1 MKGRLLMKRSI
12 KISALICSLVLTF
25 GLFAGCQKSDK
36 KTINV
41 LNYGENIADGIIEE
55 FEDKYNVKVNYK
67 TFDDM
72 ETMYIEVS
80 SGKTNWDAV
89 LVSDY
94 MADRMIQEGLLQ
106 KIDKDKIPNL
116 EEMNESDMGQ
126 PYDPN
131 NDYTVPYM
139 NGTIGIIYNKDLVS
153 DPVDSW
159 DIMWNEKY
167 KKQIFVLDAQRDAI
181 GMALKKL
188 GYSLN
193 TTDEKELEEA
203 KNALIEQKP
212 LVLKYGADEVKDLMT
227 SGEVA
232 IAMIWSGE
240 GLTLADENENLEYVI
255 PKEGANYWLDS
266 WAIPANANDK
276 ETAEEFINFVSSKDN
291 AYKIAEE
298 IGYTTPNKLAM
309 EEQPEEVRNNEGAYM
324 PQEVMERCEVYKYLP
339 QEKLRLYEEVWNAV
353 KAAD

>member
-1 MKGRLLMKRSI
+1 MKKSI

-72 ETMYIEVS
+72 ETMYIEVA
-80 SGKTNWDAV
+80 SGKTNWDAI
-89 LVSDY
+89 LVADY

-106 KIDKDKIPNL
+106 KINKDNIPNL
-116 EEMNESDMGQ
+116 QEMNESDMGQ

-139 NGTIGIIYNKDLVS
+139 NGTIGIIYNKDLV
-153 DPVDSW
+153 DDTVDSW

-203 KNALIEQKP
+203 KNLLIEQKP

-227 SGEVA
+227 SGEAA

-324 PQEVMERCEVYKYLP
+324 PEEVMERCEIYKYLT
-339 QEKLRLYEEVWNAV
+339 QEKLKLYEEVWNAV

>member
-1 MKGRLLMKRSI
+1 MNKLKRISVLLFSI
-12 KISALICSLVLTF
+12 LFTASLFV
-25 GLFAGCQKSDK
+25 GCKNNDK

-41 LNYGENIADGIIEE
+41 LNYGENIADGLIKE
-55 FEDKYNVKVNYK
+55 FEEEYNVKVNYK

-72 ETMYIEVS
+72 ETMYIEVA

-89 LVSDY
+89 LVADY

-106 KIDKDKIPNL
+106 KINKDNIPNL
-116 EEMNESDMGQ
+116 SEMSENDMGQ
-126 PYDPN
+126 PYDPSN
-131 NDYTVPYM
+131 EYTVPYM
-139 NGTIGIIYNKDLVS
+139 NGTIGIIYNKDLV
-153 DPVDSW
+153 DDTVDSW

-193 TTDEKELEEA
+193 TTNEKELEEA
-203 KNALIEQKP
+203 KNLLIEQKP

-227 SGEVA
+227 SGEAA

-240 GLTLADENENLEYVI
+240 GLTLADENENLEYII

-266 WAIPANANDK
+266 WAIPTNANDK
-276 ETAEEFINFVSSKDN
+276 ETAEKFINFVSSKDN

-309 EEQPEEVRNNEGAYM
+309 EEQPEEVRNNEAAYM
-324 PQEVMERCEVYKYLP
+324 PEEIMERCEVYQYLP
-339 QEKLRLYEEVWNAV
+339 QEKLRLYEDVWSAV
-353 KAAD
+353 KTAD

>member
-1 MKGRLLMKRSI
+1 MKKSI
-12 KISALICSLVLTF
+12 KISALVFSLILAF

-41 LNYGENIADGIIEE
+41 LNYGENIADGIIKE
-55 FEDKYNVKVNYK
+55 FEEKYNVKVNYK
-67 TFDDM
+67 TFDEM

-89 LVSDY
+89 LVADY

-116 EEMNESDMGQ
+116 AEMNESDMGK

-131 NDYTVPYM
+131 NEYTVPYM
-139 NGTIGIIYNKDLVS
+139 NGTVGIIYNKDLVD

-159 DIMWNEKY
+159 NIMWNEKY

-193 TTDEKELEEA
+193 STNEKELEEA
-203 KNALIEQKP
+203 KKILIEQKP

-227 SGEVA
+227 SGEAA

-266 WAIPANANDK
+266 WAIPTNANDK
-276 ETAEEFINFVSSKDN
+276 ATAEEFINFVSGKDN

-309 EEQPEEVRNNEGAYM
+309 EEQPIEVKNNEGAYM
-324 PQEVMERCEVYKYLP
+324 PKDVMDRCEIYQYLP
-339 QEKLRLYEEVWNAV
+339 QDKLKLYEEVWNAV
-353 KAAD
+353 KTAD

>member
-1 MKGRLLMKRSI
+1 MKKPI

-41 LNYGENIADGIIEE
+41 LNYGENIADGIIDE

-72 ETMYIEVS
+72 ETMYIEVA
-80 SGKTNWDAV
+80 SGKTNWDAI
-89 LVSDY
+89 LVADY

-106 KIDKDKIPNL
+106 KIDKDNIPNL
-116 EEMNESDMGQ
+116 QEMNESDMGQ

-139 NGTIGIIYNKDLVS
+139 NGTIGIIYNKDLV
-153 DPVDSW
+153 DDTVDSW

-203 KNALIEQKP
+203 KNLLIEQKP

-227 SGEVA
+227 SGEAA

-276 ETAEEFINFVSSKDN
+276 ETAEAFINFVSGKDN

-324 PQEVMERCEVYKYLP
+324 PEEVMERCEIYKYLP
-339 QEKLRLYEEVWNAV
+339 QEKLKLYEEVWSAV

>member
-1 MKGRLLMKRSI
+1 MKKQI

-41 LNYGENIADGIIEE
+41 LNYGENIADGIIDE

-72 ETMYIEVS
+72 ETMYIEVA
-80 SGKTNWDAV
+80 SGKTNWDAI
-89 LVSDY
+89 LVADY

-106 KIDKDKIPNL
+106 KINKDNIPNL
-116 EEMNESDMGQ
+116 QEMNESDMGQ

-139 NGTIGIIYNKDLVS
+139 NGTIGIIYNKDLV
-153 DPVDSW
+153 DDTVDSW

-203 KNALIEQKP
+203 KNLLIEQKP

-227 SGEVA
+227 SGEAA

-276 ETAEEFINFVSSKDN
+276 ETAEAFINFVSGKDN

-324 PQEVMERCEVYKYLP
+324 PEEVMERCEIYKYLP
-339 QEKLRLYEEVWNAV
+339 QEKLKLYEEVWSAV

>member
-1 MKGRLLMKRSI
+1 MKMPI

-41 LNYGENIADGIIEE
+41 LNYGENIADGIIDE

-72 ETMYIEVS
+72 ETMYIEVA
-80 SGKTNWDAV
+80 SGKTNWDAI
-89 LVSDY
+89 LVADY

-106 KIDKDKIPNL
+106 KINKDNIPNL
-116 EEMNESDMGQ
+116 QEMNESDMGQ

-139 NGTIGIIYNKDLVS
+139 NGTIGIIYNKDLV
-153 DPVDSW
+153 DDTVDSW

-203 KNALIEQKP
+203 KNLLIQQKP

-227 SGEVA
+227 SGEAA

-276 ETAEEFINFVSSKDN
+276 ETAEAFINFVSGKDN

-324 PQEVMERCEVYKYLP
+324 PEEVMERCEIYKYLP
-339 QEKLRLYEEVWNAV
+339 QEKLKLYEEVWSAV

>member
-1 MKGRLLMKRSI
+1 MYDYLIIGNGISGLSAAEEIRKNDENGSILIITDEDGHTYWRTRLSE
-12 KISALICSLVLTF
+12 LIAKDYTDEEILV
-25 GLFAGCQKSDK
+25 K
-36 KTINV
+36 KDTWYEEKN
-41 LNYGENIADGIIEE
+41 IEE
-55 FEDKYNVKVNYK
+55 KFNTYAE
-67 TFDDM
+67 
-72 ETMYIEVS
+72 
-80 SGKTNWDAV
+80 
-89 LVSDY
+89 
-94 MADRMIQEGLLQ
+94 
-106 KIDKDKIPNL
+106 KIDKENIQNL
-116 EEMNESDMGQ
+116 KEMNESDMGQ
-126 PYDPN
+126 PYDLN

-153 DPVDSW
+153 EKVDSW

-193 TTDEKELEEA
+193 TTNEKELEEA
-203 KNALIEQKP
+203 KNLLIEQKP

-227 SGEVA
+227 SGEA
-232 IAMIWSGE
+232 SIAMIWSGE

-276 ETAEEFINFVSSKDN
+276 ETAEKFINFVSGKDN

-309 EEQPEEVRNNEGAYM
+309 EEQPEEVKNNEGAYM
-324 PQEVMERCEVYKYLP
+324 PKEIMEKCEVYKYLP
-339 QEKLRLYEEVWNAV
+339 QEKLRLYEDVWSAV
-353 KAAD
+353 KAAN

>member
-1 MKGRLLMKRSI
+1 MKKPI

-72 ETMYIEVS
+72 ETMYIEVA
-80 SGKTNWDAV
+80 SGKTNWDAI
-89 LVSDY
+89 LVADY

-106 KIDKDKIPNL
+106 KINKDNIPNL
-116 EEMNESDMGQ
+116 QEMNESDMGQ

-139 NGTIGIIYNKDLVS
+139 NGTIGIIYNKDLV
-153 DPVDSW
+153 DDTVDSW

-203 KNALIEQKP
+203 KNLLIEQKP

-227 SGEVA
+227 SGEAA

-276 ETAEEFINFVSSKDN
+276 ETAEEFINFVSGKDN

-324 PQEVMERCEVYKYLP
+324 PEEVMERCEIYKYLP
-339 QEKLRLYEEVWNAV
+339 QEKLKLYEEVWSAV

>member
-1 MKGRLLMKRSI
+1 MI
-12 KISALICSLVLTF
+12 FVFA
-25 GLFAGCQKSDK
+25 LFAGCQKSNR

-41 LNYGENIADGIIEE
+41 LNYGENIAEGIIEE
-55 FEDKYNVKVNYK
+55 FEEKYNVKVNYK

-72 ETMYIEVS
+72 ETMYIEVA

-89 LVSDY
+89 LVADY
-94 MADRMIQEGLLQ
+94 MADRMIQEDLLQ
-106 KIDKDKIPNL
+106 KIDKENIPNL
-116 EEMNESDMGQ
+116 KEMNESDMGQ

-153 DPVDSW
+153 EKVDSW

-193 TTDEKELEEA
+193 TTNEKELEEA
-203 KNALIEQKP
+203 KNLLIEQKP

-227 SGEVA
+227 SGEA
-232 IAMIWSGE
+232 SIAMIWSGE

-276 ETAEEFINFVSSKDN
+276 ETAEEFINFVSGKDN

-309 EEQPEEVRNNEGAYM
+309 EEQPEEVKNNEGAYM
-324 PQEVMERCEVYKYLP
+324 LKEIMERCEVYKYLP
-339 QEKLRLYEEVWNAV
+339 QEKLRLYEDVWNAV
-353 KAAD
+353 KAAN

>member
-1 MKGRLLMKRSI
+1 MSKFKKVAVLLFSI
-12 KISALICSLVLTF
+12 LFTASLFV
-25 GLFAGCQKSDK
+25 GCKKSDK

-41 LNYGENIADGIIEE
+41 LNYGENIADGIIKE

-80 SGKTNWDAV
+80 SGKTKWDAV
-89 LVSDY
+89 LVADY

-106 KIDKDKIPNL
+106 KINKENIPNIK
-116 EEMNESDMGQ
+116 EMSESDMGQ

-139 NGTIGIIYNKDLVS
+139 NGTIGIIYNKDLV
-153 DPVDSW
+153 DDTVDSW

-193 TTDEKELEEA
+193 STNEKELEEA
-203 KNALIEQKP
+203 KNLLIKQKP

-227 SGEVA
+227 SGEAA

-240 GLTLADENENLEYVI
+240 GLTLADENENLEYII

-276 ETAEEFINFVSSKDN
+276 DTAEAFINFVSGKDN

-324 PQEVMERCEVYKYLP
+324 PKEVMERCEIYKYLP
-339 QEKLRLYEEVWNAV
+339 QDKLRLYEDVWNAV
-353 KAAD
+353 KTAD

>member
-1 MKGRLLMKRSI
+1 MKMPI

-41 LNYGENIADGIIEE
+41 LNYGENIADGIIDE

-72 ETMYIEVS
+72 ETMYIEVA
-80 SGKTNWDAV
+80 SGKTNWDAI
-89 LVSDY
+89 LVADY

-106 KIDKDKIPNL
+106 KINKDNIPNL
-116 EEMNESDMGQ
+116 QEMNESDMGQ

-139 NGTIGIIYNKDLVS
+139 NGTIGIIYNKDLV
-153 DPVDSW
+153 DDTVDSW

-203 KNALIEQKP
+203 KNLLIEQKP

-227 SGEVA
+227 SGEAA

-276 ETAEEFINFVSSKDN
+276 ETAEAFINFVSGKDN

-324 PQEVMERCEVYKYLP
+324 PEEIMERCEIYKYLP
-339 QEKLRLYEEVWNAV
+339 QEKLKLYEEVWSAV

>member
-1 MKGRLLMKRSI
+1 MKKSI
-12 KISALICSLVLTF
+12 KISALVCSLILAF

-41 LNYGENIADGIIEE
+41 LNYGENIADGIIKE
-55 FEDKYNVKVNYK
+55 FEEKYNVKVNYK
-67 TFDDM
+67 TFDEM
-72 ETMYIEVS
+72 ETMYIDVS

-89 LVSDY
+89 LVADY

-116 EEMNESDMGQ
+116 KEMNESDMGK

-139 NGTIGIIYNKDLVS
+139 NGTVGIIYNKDLVD

-167 KKQIFVLDAQRDAI
+167 KKQIFILDSQRDAI

-193 TTDEKELEEA
+193 STDEKELEEA
-203 KNALIEQKP
+203 K
-212 LVLKYGADEVKDLMT
+212 
-227 SGEVA
+227 
-232 IAMIWSGE
+232 
-240 GLTLADENENLEYVI
+240 
-255 PKEGANYWLDS
+255 
-266 WAIPANANDK
+266 
-276 ETAEEFINFVSSKDN
+276 
-291 AYKIAEE
+291 
-298 IGYTTPNKLAM
+298 
-309 EEQPEEVRNNEGAYM
+309 
-324 PQEVMERCEVYKYLP
+324 
-339 QEKLRLYEEVWNAV
+339 
-353 KAAD
+353 

>member
-1 MKGRLLMKRSI
+1 
-12 KISALICSLVLTF
+12 
-25 GLFAGCQKSDK
+25 
-36 KTINV
+36 
-41 LNYGENIADGIIEE
+41 EE
-55 FEDKYNVKVNYK
+55 FEEKYNVKVNYK

-72 ETMYIEVS
+72 ETMYIEVA

-89 LVSDY
+89 LVADY

-106 KIDKDKIPNL
+106 KIDKENIQNL
-116 EEMNESDMGQ
+116 KEMNESDMGQ
-126 PYDPN
+126 PYDLN

-153 DPVDSW
+153 EKVDSW

-193 TTDEKELEEA
+193 TTNEKELEEA
-203 KNALIEQKP
+203 KNLLIEQKP

-227 SGEVA
+227 SGEA
-232 IAMIWSGE
+232 SIAMIWSGE

-276 ETAEEFINFVSSKDN
+276 ETAEKFINFVSGKDN

-309 EEQPEEVRNNEGAYM
+309 EEQPEEVKNNEGAYM
-324 PQEVMERCEVYKYLP
+324 PKEIMEKCEVYKYLP
-339 QEKLRLYEEVWNAV
+339 QEKLRLYEDVWSAV
-353 KAAD
+353 KAAN

>member
-1 MKGRLLMKRSI
+1 MSKFKKVAVLLFSI
-12 KISALICSLVLTF
+12 LFTASLFV
-25 GLFAGCQKSDK
+25 GCKKSDK

-41 LNYGENIADGIIEE
+41 LNYGENIADGIIKE
-55 FEDKYNVKVNYK
+55 FEDKYNAKVNYK

-80 SGKTNWDAV
+80 SGKTKWDAV
-89 LVSDY
+89 LVADY

-106 KIDKDKIPNL
+106 KINKENIPNIK
-116 EEMNESDMGQ
+116 EMSESDMGQ

-139 NGTIGIIYNKDLVS
+139 NGTIGIIYNKDLV
-153 DPVDSW
+153 DDTVDSW

-193 TTDEKELEEA
+193 STNEKELEEA
-203 KNALIEQKP
+203 KNLLIKQKP

-227 SGEVA
+227 SGEAA

-240 GLTLADENENLEYVI
+240 GLTLADENENLEYII

-276 ETAEEFINFVSSKDN
+276 DTAEAFINFVSGKDN

-324 PQEVMERCEVYKYLP
+324 PKEVMERCEIYKYLP
-339 QEKLRLYEEVWNAV
+339 QDKLRLYEDVWNAV
-353 KAAD
+353 KTAD

>member
-1 MKGRLLMKRSI
+1 MKRSM

-266 WAIPANANDK
+266 WAIPVSANDK

-324 PQEVMERCEVYKYLP
+324 PQEIMERCEVYKYLP
-339 QEKLRLYEEVWNAV
+339 QEKLRLYEEVWSAV

>member
-1 MKGRLLMKRSI
+1 MKKSI
-12 KISALICSLVLTF
+12 KISALVFSLILAF

-41 LNYGENIADGIIEE
+41 LNYGENIADGIIKE
-55 FEDKYNVKVNYK
+55 FEEKYNVKVNYK
-67 TFDDM
+67 TFDEM

-89 LVSDY
+89 LVADY

-116 EEMNESDMGQ
+116 AEMNENDMGK

-131 NDYTVPYM
+131 NEYTVPYM
-139 NGTIGIIYNKDLVS
+139 NGTVGIIYNKDLV
-153 DPVDSW
+153 DEPVDSW

-193 TTDEKELEEA
+193 STNEKELEEA
-203 KNALIEQKP
+203 KQLLIKQKP

-227 SGEVA
+227 SGEAA

-266 WAIPANANDK
+266 WAIPTNANDK
-276 ETAEEFINFVSSKDN
+276 ATAEEFINFVSSKDN

-309 EEQPEEVRNNEGAYM
+309 EEQPIEVKNNEGAYM
-324 PQEVMERCEVYKYLP
+324 PKDVMDRCEIYQYLP
-339 QEKLRLYEEVWNAV
+339 QDKLKLYEEVWNAV
-353 KAAD
+353 KTAD

>member
-1 MKGRLLMKRSI
+1 MKMPI

-41 LNYGENIADGIIEE
+41 LNYGENIADGIIDE

-72 ETMYIEVS
+72 ETMYIEVA
-80 SGKTNWDAV
+80 SGKTNWDAI
-89 LVSDY
+89 LVADY

-106 KIDKDKIPNL
+106 KINKDNIPNL
-116 EEMNESDMGQ
+116 QEMNESDMGQ

-139 NGTIGIIYNKDLVS
+139 NGTIGIIYNKDLV
-153 DPVDSW
+153 DDTVDSW

-203 KNALIEQKP
+203 KNLLIEQKP

-227 SGEVA
+227 SGEAA

-276 ETAEEFINFVSSKDN
+276 ETAEAFINFVSGKDN

-324 PQEVMERCEVYKYLP
+324 PEEVMERCEIYKYLP
-339 QEKLRLYEEVWNAV
+339 QEKLKLYEEVWSAV
-353 KAAD
+353 KASD

>member
-1 MKGRLLMKRSI
+1 MKNIKKNLILMLSLILTLSI
-12 KISALICSLVLTF
+12 FVGCS
-25 GLFAGCQKSDK
+25 SSK
-36 KTINV
+36 KQTINV
-41 LNYGENIADGIIEE
+41 LNYGENIAEGIIEE
-55 FEDKYNVKVNYK
+55 FEKEYNVKVNYK

-72 ETMYIEVS
+72 ETMYIEVA
-80 SGKTNWDAV
+80 SGKTDWDAV

-106 KIDKDKIPNL
+106 KINKENIPNL
-116 EEMNESDMGQ
+116 EQMSDSDLGQ
-126 PYDPN
+126 PYDVN

-153 DPVDSW
+153 EDVDSW
-159 DIMWNEKY
+159 NIMFDEKY
-167 KKQIFVLDAQRDAI
+167 KNQIFVLDAQRDAI

-193 TTDEKELEEA
+193 STNEKELEEA
-203 KNALIEQKP
+203 KDLLISQKD
-212 LVLKYGADEVKDLMT
+212 LVLKYGADEVKDLMI
-227 SGEVA
+227 SGEAA

-240 GLTLADENENLEYVI
+240 GLTLADEYDNLEFVI

-266 WAIPANANDK
+266 WAIPSNAKNK
-276 ETAEEFINFVSSKDN
+276 EDAEKFINFVSEKDN

-309 EEQPEEVRNNEGAYM
+309 EEQADEVKNNENAYM
-324 PQEVMERCEVYKYLP
+324 PEEIREKCEVYEYLP
-339 QEKLRLYEEVWNAV
+339 QEKLKLYDDVWTEVKTAN
-353 KAAD
+353 

>member
-1 MKGRLLMKRSI
+1 MSKFKKVAVLLFSI
-12 KISALICSLVLTF
+12 LFTASLFV
-25 GLFAGCQKSDK
+25 GCKKSDK

-41 LNYGENIADGIIEE
+41 LNYGENIADGIIKE

-80 SGKTNWDAV
+80 SGKTKWDAV
-89 LVSDY
+89 LVADY

-106 KIDKDKIPNL
+106 KINKENIPNIK
-116 EEMNESDMGQ
+116 EMSESDMGQ

-139 NGTIGIIYNKDLVS
+139 NGTIGIIYNKDLV
-153 DPVDSW
+153 DDTVDSW

-193 TTDEKELEEA
+193 STSEKELEEA
-203 KNALIEQKP
+203 KNLLIKQKP
-212 LVLKYGADEVKDLMT
+212 LVLKYGADEVKDVMT
-227 SGEVA
+227 SGEAA

-240 GLTLADENENLEYVI
+240 GLTLADENENLEYII

-276 ETAEEFINFVSSKDN
+276 DTAEAFINFVSGKDN

-324 PQEVMERCEVYKYLP
+324 PKEVMERCEIYKYLP
-339 QEKLRLYEEVWNAV
+339 QDKLRLYEDVWNAV
-353 KAAD
+353 KTAD

>member
-1 MKGRLLMKRSI
+1 MKKSI

-72 ETMYIEVS
+72 ETMYIEVA
-80 SGKTNWDAV
+80 SGKTNWDAI
-89 LVSDY
+89 LVADY

-106 KIDKDKIPNL
+106 KINKDNIPNFQ
-116 EEMNESDMGQ
+116 EMNESDMGQ

-139 NGTIGIIYNKDLVS
+139 NGTIGIIYNKDLV
-153 DPVDSW
+153 DDTVDSW

-203 KNALIEQKP
+203 KNLLIEQKP

-227 SGEVA
+227 SGEAA

-266 WAIPANANDK
+266 WAIPTNAKDK

-324 PQEVMERCEVYKYLP
+324 PEEVMERCEIYKYLP
-339 QEKLRLYEEVWNAV
+339 QEKLKLYEEVWNAV

>member
-1 MKGRLLMKRSI
+1 MKKSI

-55 FEDKYNVKVNYK
+55 FEEQYNVKVNYK

-72 ETMYIEVS
+72 ETMYIEVA
-80 SGKTNWDAV
+80 SGKTDWDAV

-126 PYDPN
+126 DYDPN

-139 NGTIGIIYNKDLVS
+139 NGTIGIIYNKDLV
-153 DPVDSW
+153 DDTVDSW

-203 KNALIEQKP
+203 KNLLIEQKP

-255 PKEGANYWLDS
+255 PKEGTNYWLDS
-266 WAIPANANDK
+266 WAIPSNANDK

-324 PQEVMERCEVYKYLP
+324 PEDVRERCEVYKYLP
-339 QEKLRLYEEVWNAV
+339 QEKLKLYEEVWNAV

>member
-1 MKGRLLMKRSI
+1 MKKPI

-41 LNYGENIADGIIEE
+41 LNYGENIADGIIDE

-72 ETMYIEVS
+72 ETMYIEVA
-80 SGKTNWDAV
+80 SGKTNWDAI
-89 LVSDY
+89 LVADY

-106 KIDKDKIPNL
+106 KINKDNIPNL
-116 EEMNESDMGQ
+116 QEMNESDMGQ

-139 NGTIGIIYNKDLVS
+139 NGTIGIIYNKDLV
-153 DPVDSW
+153 DDTVDSW

-203 KNALIEQKP
+203 KNLLIEQKP

-227 SGEVA
+227 SGEAA

-276 ETAEEFINFVSSKDN
+276 ETAEAFINFVSGKDN

-324 PQEVMERCEVYKYLP
+324 PEEVMERCEIYKYLP
-339 QEKLRLYEEVWNAV
+339 QEKLKLYEEVWSAV
-353 KAAD
+353 KASD

>member
-1 MKGRLLMKRSI
+1 MNKFKRISVLLFSI
-12 KISALICSLVLTF
+12 LFTASLFV
-25 GLFAGCQKSDK
+25 GCKNNDK

-41 LNYGENIADGIIEE
+41 LNYGENIADGLIKE
-55 FEDKYNVKVNYK
+55 FEEEYNVKVNYK

-72 ETMYIEVS
+72 ETMYIEVA

-89 LVSDY
+89 LVADY

-106 KIDKDKIPNL
+106 KINKDNIPNL
-116 EEMNESDMGQ
+116 SEMSENDMGQ
-126 PYDPN
+126 PYDPSN
-131 NDYTVPYM
+131 EYTVPYM
-139 NGTIGIIYNKDLVS
+139 NGTIGIIYNKDLV
-153 DPVDSW
+153 DDTVDSW

-193 TTDEKELEEA
+193 TTNEKELEEA
-203 KNALIEQKP
+203 KNLLIEQKP

-227 SGEVA
+227 SGEAA

-240 GLTLADENENLEYVI
+240 GLTLADENENLEYII

-266 WAIPANANDK
+266 WAIPTNANDK
-276 ETAEEFINFVSSKDN
+276 ETAEKFINFVSSKDN

-309 EEQPEEVRNNEGAYM
+309 EEQPEEVRNNEAAYM
-324 PQEVMERCEVYKYLP
+324 PEEIMERCEVYQYLP
-339 QEKLRLYEEVWNAV
+339 QEKLRLYEDVWSAV
-353 KAAD
+353 KTAD

>member
-1 MKGRLLMKRSI
+1 MK
-12 KISALICSLVLTF
+12 KISKYIVLILSLILTF
-25 GLFAGCQKSDK
+25 SLFVGCTKSDK

-41 LNYGENIADGIIEE
+41 LNYGENIAEGIIEE
-55 FEDKYNVKVNYK
+55 FEKEYNVKVNYK

-72 ETMYIEVS
+72 ETMYIEVA
-80 SGKTNWDAV
+80 SGKTAWDAV

-106 KIDKDKIPNL
+106 KINKENIPNL
-116 EEMNESDMGQ
+116 EQMSEGDMGQ

-153 DPVDSW
+153 EPVDSW
-159 DIMWNEKY
+159 DIMWDEKY
-167 KKQIFVLDAQRDAI
+167 KNQIFVLDAQRDAI

-193 TTDEKELEEA
+193 STDEKELEEA
-203 KNALIEQKP
+203 KNLLIDQKD

-227 SGEVA
+227 SGEAAV
-232 IAMIWSGE
+232 AMIWSGE

-266 WAIPANANDK
+266 WAIPTNANDK
-276 ETAEEFINFVSSKDN
+276 TTAEEFINFVSSKDT

-309 EEQPEEVRNNEGAYM
+309 EEQPDEVKNNENAYM
-324 PQEVMERCEVYKYLP
+324 PKEIMERCEVYKYLP
-339 QEKLRLYEEVWNAV
+339 QEKLKLYEDVWTEVKTAN
-353 KAAD
+353 

>member
-1 MKGRLLMKRSI
+1 MKKSI
-12 KISALICSLVLTF
+12 KISALICSMILTVT
-25 GLFAGCQKSDK
+25 LFAGCQKSNK

-41 LNYGENIADGIIEE
+41 LNYGENIAEGVIEE

-80 SGKTNWDAV
+80 SGKTKWDAI
-89 LVSDY
+89 LVADY

-106 KIDKDKIPNL
+106 KIDKEKIPNL
-116 EEMNESDMGQ
+116 KEMNENDMGQ
-126 PYDPN
+126 AYDPN
-131 NDYTVPYM
+131 NEYTVPYM
-139 NGTIGIIYNKDLVS
+139 NGTIGIIYNKDLVNET
-153 DPVDSW
+153 VDSW

-193 TTDEKELEEA
+193 TTNEKELEEA
-203 KNALIEQKP
+203 KNLLIKQKP

-227 SGEVA
+227 SGEAA

-266 WAIPANANDK
+266 WAIPTNASDK
-276 ETAEEFINFVSSKDN
+276 ATAEEFINFVSKKDN

-309 EEQPEEVRNNEGAYM
+309 EEQPEEVKNNKGAYM
-324 PQEVMERCEVYKYLP
+324 PNEVMDRCEVYRYLP
-339 QEKLRLYEEVWNAV
+339 QDQLRLYEEVWNAV
-353 KAAD
+353 KAAN

>member
-1 MKGRLLMKRSI
+1 MKMPI

-41 LNYGENIADGIIEE
+41 LNYGENIADGIIDE

-72 ETMYIEVS
+72 ETMYIEVA
-80 SGKTNWDAV
+80 SGKTNWDAI
-89 LVSDY
+89 LVADY

-106 KIDKDKIPNL
+106 KINKDNIPNL
-116 EEMNESDMGQ
+116 QEMNESDMGQ
-126 PYDPN
+126 PYDPD

-139 NGTIGIIYNKDLVS
+139 NGTIGIIYNKDLV
-153 DPVDSW
+153 DDTVDSW

-203 KNALIEQKP
+203 KNLLIEQKP

-227 SGEVA
+227 SGEAA

-276 ETAEEFINFVSSKDN
+276 ETAEAFINFVSGKDN

-324 PQEVMERCEVYKYLP
+324 PEEVMERCEIYKYLP
-339 QEKLRLYEEVWNAV
+339 QEKLKLYEEVWSAV

>member
-1 MKGRLLMKRSI
+1 MKKSI
-12 KISALICSLVLTF
+12 KISALICSMILTVT
-25 GLFAGCQKSDK
+25 LFAGCQKSNK

-41 LNYGENIADGIIEE
+41 LNYGENIAEGVIEE

-80 SGKTNWDAV
+80 SGKTKWDAI
-89 LVSDY
+89 LVADY

-106 KIDKDKIPNL
+106 KIDKEKIPNL
-116 EEMNESDMGQ
+116 KEMNENDMGQ
-126 PYDPN
+126 AYDPN
-131 NDYTVPYM
+131 NEYTVPYM
-139 NGTIGIIYNKDLVS
+139 NGTIGIIYNKDLVNET
-153 DPVDSW
+153 VDSW

-193 TTDEKELEEA
+193 TTNEKELEEA
-203 KNALIEQKP
+203 KNLLIKQKP

-227 SGEVA
+227 SGETS

-266 WAIPANANDK
+266 WAIPTNASDK
-276 ETAEEFINFVSSKDN
+276 ATAEEFINFVSKKDN

-309 EEQPEEVRNNEGAYM
+309 EEQSEEVKNNKGAYM
-324 PQEVMERCEVYKYLP
+324 PKEVMDRCEVYRYLP
-339 QEKLRLYEEVWNAV
+339 QDQLRLYEEVWNAV
-353 KAAD
+353 KAAN